1 MRIFQM
7 NGAFSSGI
15 NPETMKS
22 PFPYIRKFVSIT
34 EKEQPKHI
42 LVIGAAGFVYPLE
55 VSWLQSVERIDTV
68 DIDPQVKNIAENN
81 FLFQDLPKKVVF
93 YPHSARWFVNQALK
107 NNTTYDLI
115 VLDAYNGRSIPDE
128 LTTVE
133 FFK

>member
-1 MRIFQM
+1 M

-34 EKEQPKHI
+34 EKEQPKRI

-68 DIDPQVKNIAENN
+68 DIDPQVKHIAENK